1 MLRKKDN
8 TNTGRP
14 SSISNAGKQSL
25 ARQGYAYEGMTLSNF
40 LSMLDSNVGT
50 FNGGTVD
57 LDKINGR
64 NDARLR

>member
-40 LSMLDSNVGT
+40 LFMLDSNVGT